1 MRKVPRVLAA
11 LVAGIMVLGLVAPT
25 ASRASSLKVEVDC
38 KYGGEIKSIE
48 AVDKLTVKFTFCYPD
63 PAFPAKAAFSAFGIH
78 SAAQLKKTGGGGA
91 DLLNSPIGTGPYKLV
106 KWDHGNEMDLVASES
121 YRGPQ
126 PKVKNVIIKWN
137 SEAAARWNELQ
148 AGTIDGMDN
157 PAPGDFKAIEGNA
170 DFKLYP
176 RPSTNIFYLGI
187 NNRVK
192 PFDNVKVR
200 QAIAHAIDKKRIVDN
215 FYPPAS
221 TAADQFMPE
230 SIFGY
235 TKGAKTNEYDLA
247 LAKKLMQES
256 GVTLP
261 IKTTL
266 SYRDVV
272 RGYLPQPGVVAQD
285 LQAQLKQIGI
295 EADIKVMESG
305 AFLDAASAGKLELH
319 LLGWGADYPDAT
331 NFLDYHFGKGSSDQF
346 GDKDPKLTAFLDKAS
361 QLSNAQERL
370 ALYKQ
375 ANDEIADFVPM
386 VPIAHGGSAAAFKKG
401 VTGVK
406 VGGFAAIQLAL
417 TANPG
422 SDKLV
427 WMQNGEPISL
437 FCNDETDGETLF
449 ACEQIT
455 ESLLS
460 YEPGGGAVK
469 PGLAK
474 EWSANKDLTE
484 WTFKLFPNVKF
495 SDGSDFTSDDV
506 VTTWTALWDA
516 ANPLHKGRTGAF
528 DYFSSLF
535 GSFLN
540 PPPTPTPKP

>member
-1 MRKVPRVLAA
+1 MA
-11 LVAGIMVLGLVAPT
+11 VLGSAAPIS
-25 ASRASSLKVEVDC
+25 AGSPLLKVEVDC
-38 KYGGEIKSIE
+38 KYGGEIKAIE
-48 AVDKLTVKFTFCYPD
+48 AVDPLTVKFTFCYPD

-78 SAAQLKKTGGGGA
+78 PAAQLEKTGGGG
-91 DLLNSPIGTGPYKLV
+91 DELLSNPIGTGPYMLA
-106 KWDHGNEMDLVASES
+106 KWDHGAEMDLVANPN
-121 YRGPQ
+121 YRGEQ
-126 PKVKNVIIKWN
+126 PKIKNLVIKWN

-157 PAPGDFKAIEGNA
+157 PAPGDFAAIEGNA
-170 DFKLYP
+170 DFKIYP
-176 RPSTNIFYLGI
+176 RLSTNIFYLGI

-200 QAIAHAIDKKRIVDN
+200 QALAHAIDKQRIVDN

-221 TAADQFMPE
+221 TVATQFMPA

-235 TKGAKTNEYDLA
+235 TPDAKVNEYDLA
-247 LAKKLMQES
+247 KAKQLLADS

-285 LQAQLKQIGI
+285 LQAQLKAIGI
-295 EADIKVMESG
+295 EAEIKVMESG
-305 AFLDAASAGKLELH
+305 AYLDAASAGKLELI

-331 NFLDYHFGKGSSDQF
+331 NFLDYHFGKGANDSF
-346 GDKDPKLTAFLDKAS
+346 GDKDPKLTALLDQAAK
-361 QLSNAQERL
+361 LSDPAERL
-370 ALYKQ
+370 KLYKQ

-386 VPIAHGGSAAAFKKG
+386 IPIANGGSATAFKASVKG
-401 VTGVK
+401 AYAGP
-406 VGGFAAIQLAL
+406 FAAIQFAL
-417 TANPG
+417 LDPG
-422 SDKLV
+422 TDKLV

-437 FCNDETDGETLF
+437 YCNDETDGETLL

-460 YEPGGGAVK
+460 YEPGGGNVE

-484 WTFKLFPNVKF
+484 WTFKLVETKW
-495 SDGSDFTSDDV
+495 SDGTAFTANDV
-506 VTTWTALWDA
+506 VVSWTALWDA
-516 ANPLHKGRTGAF
+516 ASPLHKGRTGAF

-535 GSFLN
+535 GGFLN
-540 PPPTPTPKP
+540 PPPVATPAS